1 MEEFQVMV
9 VIFTTIATACVMFC
23 MVATMRVWFDHV
35 RQKRES
41 VAEIEHLK
49 AEVRAC
55 RELLRRKES
64 KGNA

>member
-1 MEEFQVMV
+1 MDYKTIMAVYL
-9 VIFTTIATACVMFC
+9 TIATACVMFC
-23 MVATMRVWFDHV
+23 MVATIRVYLDHV

-41 VAEIEHLK
+41 RAEIEHLK

>member
-1 MEEFQVMV
+1 MELFQKIMIVYI
-9 VIFTTIATACVMFC
+9 VITTACVLFC
-23 MVATMRVWFDHV
+23 IIATMRVWFDHV

-41 VAEIEHLK
+41 RAEIEHLK

-55 RELLRRKES
+55 RKLLRRKEN

>member
-1 MEEFQVMV
+1 MAY
-9 VIFTTIATACVMFC
+9 TTMMIVYITISTACVLFC
-23 MVATMRVWFDHV
+23 IAATLRVYREHI
-35 RQKRES
+35 RQARAS
-41 VAEIEHLK
+41 AAEIEHLK